1 MFFVYFYKKIKKE
14 KKILTILGN
23 LWYNLDNSMKKGD
36 DTMFEVGE
44 YIIYGN
50 IGVCKITDIKEMAP
64 PGTKTN
70 KLYYALDPVY
80 DKGRVVYTPVD
91 NGKVLIRKIVTAQE
105 ADELISRVK
114 EIDILQIKDEKLR
127 EEKYKEA
134 MRTCNCEEWIRIIKT
149 LYLRT
154 KSRQA
159 EGKKITS
166 SDARYLHL
174 AEENLYGELSIAL
187 KMPKEE
193 VEQFICK
200 RVESKE

>member
-1 MFFVYFYKKIKKE
+1 
-14 KKILTILGN
+14 
-23 LWYNLDNSMKKGD
+23 
-36 DTMFEVGE
+36 MFEVGE

-50 IGVCKITDIKEMAP
+50 TGVCRVAEIKKMAP
-64 PGTKTN
+64 PGTKAD

-80 DKGRVVYTPVD
+80 DKGRRVYTPVS
-91 NGKVLIRKIVTAQE
+91 NEKVLMRKILTAKE
-105 ADELISRVK
+105 ADELINSVSQ
-114 EIDILQIKDEKLR
+114 IDTLQIRDEKLR

-134 MRTCNCEEWIRIIKT
+134 MRTCSCVEWVRMIKT
-149 LYLRT
+149 LYLRG

-187 KMPKEE
+187 KIPKDK
-193 VEQFICK
+193 VEDFITQ
-200 RVESKE
+200 RVETFGVDL